1 MRLDQGCGSPQFLA
15 AAFTPGDVQT
25 FAGLLPVLEQ
35 ISAVKRFAPPTIACA
50 SFEFGLE
57 RAFTTFSDLPSPSK
71 ACSWDPMW

>member
-1 MRLDQGCGSPQFLA
+1 TKAAGHLSFLA

-57 RAFTTFSDLPSPSK
+57 RAFTTFFGSSL
-71 ACSWDPMW
+71 AIQGM